1 MVAIITDNF
10 KRKFIDQIITDV
22 GTTSGYYV
30 AIGRS
35 EDWDSSDTVPNPTN
49 SLAEQRRFRESMQSV
64 KLGEDVSYVIPRNN
78 WSSGTTYDSYDDAV
92 AGYPTNAYYVITD
105 ELQVYIC
112 LQQGRNT
119 SGVSVPSSIKPTGTL
134 LEPQTKS
141 DGYVWR
147 YLYSLSAGR
156 ATKFQSSNYT
166 PVEFIDSSADPAGFT
181 TQQAEQRNI
190 QYAAIRGEVTDVV
203 VTAGGSGY
211 TSVPTVTITGLQNT
225 YDSAGL
231 APKTATATAVVNGG
245 TIVDIKMDDSGTG
258 KAFGRGYVFA
268 DVDIS
273 GGGGSGAIARAVLAP
288 VRGIGGDP
296 RDDLRST
303 ALMFNCKT
311 DGAEGNTFVVGNDFR
326 QVALIRNP
334 RIGPDSDAAS
344 FTGNSANTLK
354 TLKLAAG
361 GATFA
366 PDKTILGA
374 SSGAKAFIDKVDSD
388 RIYFHQT
395 TETGFTPFQEA
406 ETISETDG
414 AGTGTLDSA
423 GADVDTRAFDSA
435 DIDLSSGEILYIDNR
450 AAITRSAAQ
459 QEDFKIII
467 QL

>member
-10 KRKFIDQIITDV
+10 KRKFIDQIINDV

-78 WSSGTTYDSYDDAV
+78 WSSGTTYSAYDDAV

-112 LQQGRNT
+112 LQQGKT
-119 SGVSVPSSIKPTGTL
+119 TQGIGVPSSIKPTGTT

-181 TQQAEQRNI
+181 VQQAEQRVT
-190 QYAAIRGEVTDVV
+190 QYAAVKGEVLDVV

-211 TSVPTVTITGLQNT
+211 TSAPTVSINGLQNT
-225 YDSAGL
+225 YDGVP
-231 APKTATATAVVNGG
+231 PKTATATAVVHNG

-258 KAFGRGYVFA
+258 KAFGRGYTFA
-268 DVDIS
+268 NVSLS
-273 GGGGSGAIARAVLAP
+273 GGGGSGGTARAVLSP
-288 VRGIGGDP
+288 FRGLGGDP
-296 RDDLRST
+296 REELRAT
-303 ALMFNCKT
+303 AVMFNCKT
-311 DGAEGNTFVVGNDFR
+311 DGAENNTFVVGNDFR
-326 QVALIRNP
+326 QVALMRNP
-334 RIGPDSDAAS
+334 RIGPDSDDSA
-344 FTGNSANTLK
+344 FVGNSANTLK
-354 TLKLAAG
+354 TLKLTSG
-361 GATFA
+361 GATFS

-374 SSGAKAFIDKVDSD
+374 SSNARALIDKVDSN
-388 RIYFHQT
+388 RLYFHQT
-395 TETGFTPFQEA
+395 SVTGFTPFQEA
-406 ETISETDG
+406 ETISEVDG
-414 AGTGTLDSA
+414 AGTGSLDSA
-423 GADVDTRAFDSA
+423 GADADTRAFDSA